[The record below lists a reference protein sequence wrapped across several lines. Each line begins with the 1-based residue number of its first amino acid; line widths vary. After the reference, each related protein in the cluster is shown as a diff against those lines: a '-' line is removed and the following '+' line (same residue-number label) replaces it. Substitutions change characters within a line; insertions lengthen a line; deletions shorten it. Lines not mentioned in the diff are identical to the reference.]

1 MADEP
6 CRHFWGLRDFVE
18 DNGRS
23 EWRQEPMCQRA
34 CLKENYRG
42 SDFPLALRYCTGQKE
57 YTLLAFRSLLL
68 SFSYRKGYVSLEDYT
83 SFLIDKESENIKT
96 SDDIE
101 SGFQALAEGKAYI
114 TKEDMKQVRFLLL
127 LC

>member
-1 MADEP
+1 MQNTHISERLPERELQRILCPEILHRIEGIHFP
-6 CRHFWGLRDFVE
+6 CLE
-18 DNGRS
+18 KA
-23 EWRQEPMCQRA
+23 Q
-34 CLKENYRG
+34 
-42 SDFPLALRYCTGQKE
+42 
-57 YTLLAFRSLLL
+57 LLL
-68 SFSYRKGYVSLEDYT
+68 CFPDRKGYVSLEDYT

-114 TKEDMKQVRFLLL
+114 TKEDMKQVRFPLLLL

>member
-1 MADEP
+1 MEGI
-6 CRHFWGLRDFVE
+6 HI
-18 DNGRS
+18 
-23 EWRQEPMCQRA
+23 A
-34 CLKENYRG
+34 CL
-42 SDFPLALRYCTGQKE
+42 QK
-57 YTLLAFRSLLL
+57 AQLLL

-114 TKEDMKQVRFLLL
+114 TKEDMKQVRFLHLL
-127 LC
+127 